1 MSSENQQALLHLL
14 FCHMRRF
21 LLLTPLIF
29 VLSSCGYGSLYEA
42 KEACDKWK
50 NAGGAYQI
58 PNLFFPENDAV
69 KVPLRS
75 CLVEE
80 KIKKVIGRRDI
91 SKRNGAFYKTGG
103 TRDTKYKVIKRFE
116 Y

>member
-1 MSSENQQALLHLL
+1 
-14 FCHMRRF
+14 MRRF
-21 LLLTPLIF
+21 LLLAPLIY

-42 KEACDKWK
+42 KEACEKWK

-91 SKRNGAFYKTGG
+91 SKRKGAFYKTGG
-103 TRDTKYKVIKRFE
+103 TRDTQYKVIKRFE